1 MAPNLGEGHHGYL
14 TLTMTGEKYTEQ
26 TGYAFVP
33 PNNLDNYPPRTGTT
47 QEQALG
53 TEKFRQNQE
62 LLKKYTAMDRA
73 IKDKIV
79 TAVEPVFLFPLVYQ
93 LTVFRQVSA
102 LTMRQN
108 IFKSYGKIE
117 EAKPEGNVVKKWGLI
132 TLQNP

>member
-1 MAPNLGEGHHGYL
+1 
-14 TLTMTGEKYTEQ
+14 MTGEEYTEQ

-33 PNNLDNYPPRTGTT
+33 PKNLDNYPPRTGTT
-47 QEQALG
+47 EEQALG

-62 LLKKYTAMDRA
+62 LFKKYTAMDRA